1 MLELLFSLLQVKL
14 RAERGENGIMFFLSF
29 PWSASDP
36 FPDDPG
42 VIWPSLS
49 ASNDDLHI
57 VNGE

>member
-1 MLELLFSLLQVKL
+1 M
-14 RAERGENGIMFFLSF
+14 RGEKNGIMFLLSF

-42 VIWPSLS
+42 AIWPSLT

>member
-1 MLELLFSLLQVKL
+1 MLFSLLANVV
-14 RAERGENGIMFFLSF
+14 RVEREKKGIMFFLSF

-42 VIWPSLS
+42 VIWPSLT